1 VLELLMLLKRLERQS
16 LAGPQQRELTVQ
28 MFHHLDALV
37 AQRMARAGA
46 SKKHIFRLQPFKG
59 GR

>member
-1 VLELLMLLKRLERQS
+1 MLLKRLERQS